1 MSGCSRRGLIMTR
14 PLAGASLVARPSTT
28 GKVGRGDIWRCE
40 GKVGWIGRAGR
51 RARSEA
57 AHAPGTRRIRRTIA
71 FGAPRGV
78 RLRGGRRR
86 GEARGEWSVREEGR
100 AARVSRPRSRRARP
114 SGVAREGEGAGNGRD
129 ARRAPPR
136 LAWSAAAMFALPV
149 LVIAGGRTAGE
160 RRGGGHRGGR
170 GQSREGG
177 KKTQRCGDGV
187 RAREGC
193 GKRRASA
200 RGTSARRA
208 PRSRTG
214 EGRTLLARGRRAR
227 SARGRLGGDGT
238 GGARPLKRE
247 SRAGYAQTGTTVV
260 SSASSPDSPFLRFR
274 RFLNPGKERISSAG
288 VGGGARDDCPG
299 ARPAACRLAPAS
311 SLRRHSR
318 NSLTWLSACSTLFR

>member
-1 MSGCSRRGLIMTR
+1 MG
-14 PLAGASLVARPSTT
+14 
-28 GKVGRGDIWRCE
+28 
-40 GKVGWIGRAGR
+40 
-51 RARSEA
+51 
-57 AHAPGTRRIRRTIA
+57 
-71 FGAPRGV
+71 
-78 RLRGGRRR
+78 
-86 GEARGEWSVREEGR
+86 
-100 AARVSRPRSRRARP
+100 
-114 SGVAREGEGAGNGRD
+114 D

-160 RRGGGHRGGR
+160 RRGEAIGGGG
-170 GQSREGG
+170 QPREGG

-200 RGTSARRA
+200 RGASARRA
-208 PRSRTG
+208 PRSRTR
-214 EGRTLLARGRRAR
+214 EGRTRLARGRCAR
-227 SARGRLGGDGT
+227 GARGRLGGDGT

-247 SRAGYAQTGTTVV
+247 SRAGHAQTGTTVV